1 MLVNKGIL
9 FTDLMSSNGCPCGG
23 AGITGVDNDGIDG
36 GKSQK
41 ADSDGVDTIE
51 LS

>member
-23 AGITGVDNDGIDG
+23 AGITGVDNDG

-41 ADSDGVDTIE
+41 VDSDGVDSIE